1 MQSRSRPVS
10 GWPLQAVAPEQP
22 AALGKWLR
30 AFRQECRCPQRCLG
44 AVCSPGNERQSGASC
59 TGRRRRLPA
68 PSPAARAHVCSG
80 ATRPTFPAS
89 GASVSQSH
97 QERAAW
103 A

>member
-1 MQSRSRPVS
+1 MQSHGRPVS

-30 AFRQECRCPQRCLG
+30 AFRQDCRCPQRCLG
-44 AVCSPGNERQSGASC
+44 AVCSPGNEHQSGASS
-59 TGRRRRLPA
+59 TGRRRRRRRPA

-80 ATRPTFPAS
+80 ATRLTFPAS

-97 QERAAW
+97 
-103 A
+103 